1 MKAKMT
7 ALAAAVLL
15 GTVTGFAG
23 EEVKIESPF
32 DLKLGS
38 DELAVRHPKLPSR
51 SYSVF
56 YDDPHLDAGRAW
68 TNWYQRAMV
77 TFARP
82 YHIFDRAELS
92 FTEND
97 KKLYEYELHKDCPE
111 SMSREDCIKMMEA
124 IVAELNAHYG
134 LKLKLGRTSVDQS
147 ELKGRDVYRSFA
159 HALSDSDF
167 CAKRT
172 NNVRA
177 SVYGMVNRKGGMS
190 VGVNVTE
197 SVLASDAHMRRG
209 RFFEGQK
216 NGGKKEPFA
225 LPLGYDFGDVYTNR
239 ETVAVVP
246 DCLTNWPARFGWD
259 GRVVPIKGKWRDFD
273 GAFFRLTEFGRI
285 SSFAAVLSTN
295 GIASVEALE
304 KWATDVLESKKDEL
318 ELSFFGELRF
328 YPQLGES
335 SDYRVSH
342 LSRGGRGRVRPG
354 VSSSVQAEIKR
365 LNDGRA
371 YLRISFSTDEAQKLD
386 APQRQ
391 SAAAGIRRALKEL
404 LDLDFESETTNRTEG
419 VWLSDWQRLNTP
431 KGMFTEGRFGYE
443 KETGRMSSARL
454 RRSYEG
460 DVSKD
465 ELAKAVKEL
474 FRAIEA
480 KAGESLPL
488 KDSTTSLTR
497 VSEAARKVRAG
508 EVLCHGDWFGGTF
521 PTYEATAK
529 VGDMS
534 FEVSTAVPQYVKD
547 GDGYRLILK
556 GGIVFTV
563 SRETTAITRW

>member
-1 MKAKMT
+1 MKVKLAT
-7 ALAAAVLL
+7 FAAAVLF
-15 GTVTGFAG
+15 GMMAGFAG
-23 EEVKIESPF
+23 EEVKVESPF

-68 TNWYQRAMV
+68 TNWYQRATV

-82 YHIFDRAELS
+82 YHIFDRAELN
-92 FTEND
+92 FTEKD
-97 KKLYEYELHKDCPE
+97 KKLYAYDLRKDCPE

-159 HALSDSDF
+159 HTLSDSDF

-197 SVLASDAHMRRG
+197 SVLASDVRMRQG
-209 RFFEGQK
+209 RFFEGVK

-225 LPLGYDFGDVYTNR
+225 LPLGYNFGDVYTNR

-246 DCLTNWPARFGWD
+246 DCLTNWPAHFGWD
-259 GRVVPIKGKWRDFD
+259 GRVVPIEGKWRGFD
-273 GAFFRLTEFGRI
+273 SALFRLTEFGRI

-304 KWATDVLESKKDEL
+304 KWATDVLESRKGEL
-318 ELSFFGELRF
+318 DFDFFGELRF
-328 YPQLGES
+328 RRRLGEP
-335 SDYRVSH
+335 SDYMACH
-342 LSRGGRGRVRPG
+342 LSSMGRLRSDVR
-354 VSSSVQAEIKR
+354 SSTMAEIRR
-365 LNDGRA
+365 LDDGRA
-371 YLRISFSTDEAQKLD
+371 YLKISYSTDKAEQLD
-386 APQRQ
+386 APQRK
-391 SAAAGIRRALKEL
+391 SAADGVRRALKEVL
-404 LDLDFESETTNRTEG
+404 GLDFDAETTNREDD
-419 VWLSDWQRLNTP
+419 VVVLSGWQRIDAP
-431 KGMFTEGRFGYE
+431 KGMFTEGRYGYE
-443 KETGRMSSARL
+443 REKGRLCNVRL
-454 RRSYEG
+454 RRCYEG

-465 ELAKAVKEL
+465 EMEKAVREL
-474 FRAIEA
+474 IRSIEA
-480 KAGESLPL
+480 KAGKTLPL
-488 KDSTTSLTR
+488 KDSTTSLTG
-497 VSEAARKVRAG
+497 VSKAALKAK
-508 EVLCHGDWFGGTF
+508 GGKRF
-521 PTYEATAK
+521 ATAI
-529 VGDMS
+529 GS
-534 FEVSTAVPQYVKD
+534 AVRS
-547 GDGYRLILK
+547 RLMRRLPRSA
-556 GGIVFTV
+556 T
-563 SRETTAITRW
+563 

>member
-7 ALAAAVLL
+7 ALAVALLL
-15 GTVTGFAG
+15 GTTAGFAG
-23 EEVKIESPF
+23 EGVKVDSPF

-38 DELAVRHPKLPSR
+38 DELAVRHPKLLRR
-51 SYSVF
+51 SHSVI
-56 YDDPHLDAGRAW
+56 YDGPHVDAKQAW
-68 TNWYQRAMV
+68 TNWYQRATV
-77 TFARP
+77 TFAKP
-82 YHIFDRAELS
+82 YHIFDGAELN
-92 FTEND
+92 FTEKD
-97 KKLYEYELHKDCPE
+97 KKLYEYELRKDCPE
-111 SMSREDCIKMMEA
+111 SMSREDCIKMMET

-134 LKLKLGRTSVDQS
+134 LKLKLGRMSVDQN
-147 ELKGRDVYRSFA
+147 ELKGRNVYSTSFA
-159 HALSDSDF
+159 HTSSEF
-167 CAKRT
+167 CAKST
-172 NNVRA
+172 NNVQA

-197 SVLASDAHMRRG
+197 SVLASDVCMRQG
-209 RFFEGQK
+209 RFFEGVK

-225 LPLGYDFGDVYTNR
+225 LPFGYNFGDVYTNR

-259 GRVVPIKGKWRDFD
+259 GCVVPIEGKWRDFD

-304 KWATDVLESKKDEL
+304 KWAADVLESRKDEL
-318 ELSFFGELRF
+318 ELDFFLGLRF

-404 LDLDFESETTNRTEG
+404 LNIDFESETTNRTNG
-419 VWLSDWQRLNTP
+419 AWLSDWQRLNTP

-480 KAGESLPL
+480 KAGQPLPL
-488 KDSTTSLTR
+488 KDSTKSLTR

-534 FEVSTAVPQYVKD
+534 FEVSYAVPQYVKD
-547 GDGYRLILK
+547 GDRYRQILK
-556 GGIVFTV
+556 GGIVLGV
-563 SRETTAITRW
+563 NREMTETRW

>member
-23 EEVKIESPF
+23 EEVKVGSPF

-56 YDDPHLDAGRAW
+56 YDDPHLDAGQAW
-68 TNWYQRAMV
+68 TNWYQRATV
-77 TFARP
+77 TFAKP
-82 YHIFDRAELS
+82 YHIFDRAELN
-92 FTEND
+92 FTEKD
-97 KKLYEYELHKDCPE
+97 KKLYEYELRKDCPE

-124 IVAELNAHYG
+124 IVAELNARYG
-134 LKLKLGRTSVDQS
+134 LKLKLGRTSVDQN
-147 ELKGRDVYRSFA
+147 ELKGRDVYSTSFA
-159 HALSDSDF
+159 HTRSDF
-167 CAKRT
+167 SAKST
-172 NNVRA
+172 NNVHA

-197 SVLASDAHMRRG
+197 SVLASDAHMRRV

-239 ETVAVVP
+239 DTVAVVP

-259 GRVVPIKGKWRDFD
+259 GRVVPIEGKWRDFD

-304 KWATDVLESKKDEL
+304 KWATDVLESRKDEL

-335 SDYRVSH
+335 SNYRVSY
-342 LSRGGRGRVRPG
+342 LSRNGRGRVRPG

-365 LNDGRA
+365 MDDGRA
-371 YLRISFSTDEAQKLD
+371 YLRISYSTDEAKNLD

-404 LDLDFESETTNRTEG
+404 LELDFESETTNRTEG
-419 VWLSDWQRLNTP
+419 AWLSDWRRLDVP
-431 KGMFTEGRFGYE
+431 KGMFTEGRLGYE
-443 KETGRMSSARL
+443 KETGRLSSARL

-460 DVSKD
+460 DVSKE

-480 KAGESLPL
+480 KAGQPLPL
-488 KDSTTSLTR
+488 KDSTKSLTR
-497 VSEAARKVRAG
+497 VSEAARKVGAG
-508 EVLCHGDWFGGTF
+508 EVLCHGDWLGGTF

-534 FEVSTAVPQYVKD
+534 FEISYAVPQYVKD